1 MILDA
6 LIEEIIDE
14 EAIAF
19 YAIASC
25 LLFIYMIRYIR
36 IYLYTYKGGD
46 EMKVK
51 YTYQTDA
58 ARLQILKI
66 IAVQN
71 NIPLNKLI
79 DKIVDAY
86 IKNEQKTFT

>member
-1 MILDA
+1 
-6 LIEEIIDE
+6 
-14 EAIAF
+14 
-19 YAIASC
+19 
-25 LLFIYMIRYIR
+25 
-36 IYLYTYKGGD
+36 
-46 EMKVK
+46 MKVK

-66 IAVQN
+66 IAVQH